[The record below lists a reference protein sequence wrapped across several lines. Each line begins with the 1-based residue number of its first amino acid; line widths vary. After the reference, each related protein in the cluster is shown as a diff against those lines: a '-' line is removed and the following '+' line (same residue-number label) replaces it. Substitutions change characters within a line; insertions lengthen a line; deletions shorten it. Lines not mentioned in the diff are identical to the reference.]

1 MILLNNLMS
10 PHSFNSSGYSY
21 AFEVGGSDYPG
32 HFGYDSIH
40 LALGVRPE
48 ISLRYW

>member
-1 MILLNNLMS
+1 MS
-10 PHSFNSSGYSY
+10 PSYWYSNDPNSIVLYVFG
-21 AFEVGGSDYPG
+21 FSDPG